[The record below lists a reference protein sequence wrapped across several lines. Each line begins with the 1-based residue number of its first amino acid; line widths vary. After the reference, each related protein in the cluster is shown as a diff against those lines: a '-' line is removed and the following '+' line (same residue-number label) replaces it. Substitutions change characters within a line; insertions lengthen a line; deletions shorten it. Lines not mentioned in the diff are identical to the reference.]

1 MNSLTKYLDADNLP
15 SINYDDMAGALY
27 DAADDATTGSG
38 SNVDYLSFSGKTGL
52 YSLGRD
58 KEDIDP
64 DQLYLVEPQTFVS
77 GWVCWKDSSRVDS
90 LEWSVYK
97 AAEQAGAREDL
108 QDHGPYRAGTNEGWS
123 QEIGFGAIGCDA
135 QLSQVKFSSSSKSG
149 RNSVGDLMKEIGRRS
164 ASQEPNM
171 PLITFGKTTFESQGN
186 KNFKPVFEVEMW
198 VQRLSAAAYL
208 NGDLTEEQLIA
219 GDEPK
224 KPKKKKRK
232 AASRKKQ

>member
-15 SINYDDMAGALY
+15 SISSDEMAGALY

-97 AAEQAGAREDL
+97 AAEQAVAREDL
-108 QDHGPYRAGTNEGWS
+108 QDHGPYRAGMDEGWK
-123 QEIGFGAIGCDA
+123 QEI
-135 QLSQVKFSSSSKSG
+135 
-149 RNSVGDLMKEIGRRS
+149 
-164 ASQEPNM
+164 
-171 PLITFGKTTFESQGN
+171 GKTTFESQGN
-186 KNFKPVFEVEMW
+186 KNFKPVFEVEVW
-198 VQRLSAAAYL
+198 VQRASAAAYL
-208 NGDLTEEQLIA
+208 NGDLTEEQLVA
-219 GDEPK
+219 GEAPK
-224 KPKKKKRK
+224 KKKKRK
-232 AASRKKQ
+232 AASRKKK